1 VRNYFVFDTN
11 ALISAHLKEG
21 TTSALAF
28 HKGLTEGIIAISDDT
43 LREFATRFA
52 RKRFDKYI
60 SAADRAE
67 AIIKLSRDCLL
78 VNPSVAI
85 KACRDPDDDM
95 FLSLAV
101 AIGAVCIIT
110 RDLDLLTL
118 HPFRGIAIVS
128 PFDFL
133 KRF

>member
-1 VRNYFVFDTN
+1 VRNYFIFDTN

-28 HKGLTEGIIAISDDT
+28 NKGLTEGIIAISDDT

-52 RKRFDKYI
+52 RKKFDKYI

-67 AIIKLSRDCLL
+67 AIINKLSRDCLL

-101 AIGAVCIIT
+101 AINAACIIT

-118 HPFRGIAIVS
+118 HPFRGIAIAS
-128 PFDFL
+128 PFDF
-133 KRF
+133 